1 MGTVPGDAAINGTA
15 LLRRIA
21 GNAFAGS
28 LCFGGFGNGITAGV
42 AAITAI
48 VVNAG
53 NGGGAGSR
61 ALLLLLFRCFR
72 HQNLCCS
79 TCQFSPPTNKNK
91 KGKRPFDS

>member
-1 MGTVPGDAAINGTA
+1 M
-15 LLRRIA
+15 LRRIA

-28 LCFGGFGNGITAGV
+28 LCFGGFGDGITAGV

-72 HQNLCCS
+72 HQNLYYS
-79 TCQFSPPTNKNK
+79 LVNFHPHEQNK
-91 KGKRPFDS
+91 KGKRPFDR